1 MILLQEIPASV
12 QGAALTR
19 LVSDTLAGRNMPLLR
34 LLADEKVRL
43 LCH

>member
-1 MILLQEIPASV
+1 MILSQEIPASV
-12 QGAALTR
+12 QGSALKR
-19 LVSDTLAGRNMPLLR
+19 LVSDTLAGRMPLLR